1 MRHFASQVAVIK
13 EIRMKRLMLVLGYLL
28 LAPAAPAERPAVPR
42 PFLFMYGHSDNDWV
56 HEGIQRITPPFT
68 GLEGTS
74 TNADVIKE
82 FRAKGVVYAAHV
94 VNPVTATK
102 DELVATWRAPFDNDL
117 GGDLP
122 GGYEAIAIDEFRDN
136 RDSTLQCD
144 RVCRAL
150 KELRELYPDKL
161 IFVAATWQLGQH
173 ADQHTEQ
180 LTAINDYADVLMLE
194 TYLREGNF
202 AYRHVGAY
210 ADNIKAVVPA
220 LLNKTV
226 LGLGISQD
234 DRVAGGGHM
243 FDDSP
248 HRGFMGCLDHQL
260 HCIRNDPDLSSLP
273 GAMFWAYYRTH
284 LDTTPEVLARLCD
297 HYFVQG
303 NTGYLGDGKWDQF
316 IGNPIFDDGAA
327 GWTLTPGEGGVVE
340 LFNYAAAGVSP
351 TRNRSSQFTKHG
363 SHGLKM
369 VRGVTGNR
377 VSYRCTGIDT
387 GMVHVVSAFV
397 MAKSGDDNRA
407 SVSVA
412 GSDGAE
418 AAIRELQDVRPG
430 HWSRIAFTFVPAT
443 STIDVVLSDKSAAP
457 GTTLYWDFIELEDA
471 YPAPVQR

>member
-1 MRHFASQVAVIK
+1 MK
-13 EIRMKRLMLVLGYLL
+13 GMRMKRLMLVWGYLL
-28 LAPAAPAERPAVPR
+28 LALAAVAERPAVPR

-74 TNADVIKE
+74 ANADVIKE
-82 FRAKGVVYAAHV
+82 FRARGVVYAAHV
-94 VNPVTATK
+94 INPVTATK

-136 RDSTLQCD
+136 RDSTRQCD

-150 KELRELYPDKL
+150 KELRGLYPDKL
-161 IFVAATWQLGQH
+161 IFVAATWQLGHH

-180 LTAINDYADVLMLE
+180 LNAINDYADVLMLE
-194 TYLREGNF
+194 AYLREGNF
-202 AYRHVGAY
+202 AYRNHGAY
-210 ADNIKAVVPA
+210 ADNLKAVVPA

-248 HRGFMGCLDHQL
+248 HRGFVGCLDYQL
-260 HCIRNDPDLSSLP
+260 HSIRNDPDLAGLP

-327 GWTLTPGEGGVVE
+327 GWALVPGEGGAVE
-340 LFNYAAAGVSP
+340 LFNYRTAGVFP
-351 TRNRSSQFTKHG
+351 TRNRSSKFTGHG

-369 VRGVTGNR
+369 VRGATGNR

-387 GMVHVVSAFV
+387 GLVHIVSAFV
-397 MAKSGDDNRA
+397 MAKSGKDNRA
-407 SVSVA
+407 SVTVA
-412 GSDGAE
+412 GPDGAE
-418 AAIRELQDVRPG
+418 SATRELPGVRPG

-443 STIDVVLSDKSAAP
+443 STIDVVLSDEGAAV

-471 YPAPVQR
+471 YPVPVPPFP

>member
-1 MRHFASQVAVIK
+1 
-13 EIRMKRLMLVLGYLL
+13 MKRLMLVWGYLL
-28 LAPAAPAERPAVPR
+28 LALAAVAERPAVPR

-74 TNADVIKE
+74 ANADVIKE
-82 FRAKGVVYAAHV
+82 FRARGVVYAAHV
-94 VNPVTATK
+94 INPVTATK

-136 RDSTLQCD
+136 RDSTRQCD

-150 KELRELYPDKL
+150 KELRGLYPDKL
-161 IFVAATWQLGQH
+161 IFVAATWQLGHH

-180 LTAINDYADVLMLE
+180 LNAINDYADVLMLE
-194 TYLREGNF
+194 AYLREGNF
-202 AYRHVGAY
+202 AYRNHGAY
-210 ADNIKAVVPA
+210 ADNLKAVVPA

-248 HRGFMGCLDHQL
+248 HRGFVGCLDYQL
-260 HCIRNDPDLSSLP
+260 HSIRNDPDLAGLP

-327 GWTLTPGEGGVVE
+327 GWALVPGEGGAVE
-340 LFNYAAAGVSP
+340 LFNYRTAGVFP
-351 TRNRSSQFTKHG
+351 TRNRSSKFTGHG

-369 VRGVTGNR
+369 VRGATGNR

-387 GMVHVVSAFV
+387 GLVHIVSAFV
-397 MAKSGDDNRA
+397 MAKSGKDNRA
-407 SVSVA
+407 SVTVA
-412 GSDGAE
+412 GPDGAE
-418 AAIRELQDVRPG
+418 SATRELPGVRPG

-443 STIDVVLSDKSAAP
+443 STIDVVLSDEGAAV

-471 YPAPVQR
+471 YPVPVPPFP